1 VVWNFIPLIFPQKLQ
16 TILLNVKKG
25 ASVVED
31 YLMIVFRT
39 LFLYTVILVI
49 FRVMGK
55 REIGE
60 LSILDL
66 VVFIMIGEM
75 AVVAIERVH
84 TPLFKAIVPMFLLML
99 VQITLAII
107 SLKSKKFRNMIDG
120 QPSIIINRGKID
132 ENAMRKQRYNFDD
145 LMTQLRE
152 KNIRSIADVEFAILE
167 SSGSLSVI
175 EKLKDNNQGNLQG
188 DITIP
193 LILDGNIE
201 EENLRR
207 INKTNL
213 WLRQELKKKGYRD
226 VKKISFCSYEN
237 GKFFIDLQDE

>member
-1 VVWNFIPLIFPQKLQ
+1 METYII
-16 TILLNVKKG
+16 
-25 ASVVED
+25 
-31 YLMIVFRT
+31 IVTRT
-39 LFLYTVILVI
+39 LLYYVLILII
-49 FRVMGK
+49 FRLMGK

-75 AVVAIERVH
+75 AIIGIESPDKPVLETAI
-84 TPLFKAIVPMFLLML
+84 PMVLLMFI
-99 VQITLAII
+99 QITLAIV
-107 SLKSKKFRNMIDG
+107 SLKSKKFRDLVDG
-120 QPSIIINRGKID
+120 KPTVIINKGKID
-132 ENAMRKQRYNFDD
+132 EDAMRKQRYNFDD

-152 KNIRSIADVEFAILE
+152 KDIRSIADVEFAILE

-175 EKLKDNNQGNLQG
+175 EKQNNSNGDPIDG

-193 LILDGNIE
+193 LIVDGSIE

-213 WLRQELKKKGYRD
+213 WLRQELKKMGYKD
-226 VKKISFCSYEN
+226 IKKISFCSYEN
-237 GKFFIDLQDE
+237 GKFFVDILDEM